1 MNIFHSPKQRAKAKE
16 RASRQAKKAH
26 RETKKRK
33 LEQEKE
39 NRILT
44 ALEAIQAISYQAN
57 HDDFRDLCIPF
68 SNVKRAISK
77 HYKEANVQISV
88 TQFERILTDRKWD
101 NTSDKWTGGEE
112 FYNVIL
118 RNKSYDKEDPNSWR
132 RANINT
138 KLGLYRLDDKNFKSL
153 LGLHRAMIK
162 KAL

>member
-26 RETKKRK
+26 REAKKRQQQMK
-33 LEQEKE
+33 KE

-57 HDDFRDLCIPF
+57 HEDFRSIIIPS
-68 SNVKRAISK
+68 SNLKRALSK
-77 HYKEANVQISV
+77 HYKEANIFVSV
-88 TQFERILTDRKWD
+88 TQFQSIYTERKWD
-101 NTSDKWTGGEE
+101 NTCDEWTGGEE

-118 RNKSYDKEDPNSWR
+118 RNKSYDKTNSSSWR

-153 LGLHRAMIK
+153 YGLHRAMIK